1 MANVVHLCKN
11 CFSTLVLNN
20 NNDDDDKKSIIMIP
34 QIIPY
39 SCERL
44 IQEFKTVS
52 VVSKCRQP
60 LLYVFFLT
68 NIKRIKKLQ
77 SSTGSLTESVR

>member
-20 NNDDDDKKSIIMIP
+20 NDDNNKKSIIMIP
-34 QIIPY
+34 QIIHY

-60 LLYVFFLT
+60 LLYVFKPIL
-68 NIKRIKKLQ
+68 KGLKKLQ
-77 SSTGSLTESVR
+77 SSTGSLTESVS

>member
-20 NNDDDDKKSIIMIP
+20 NNDDDNKKSIIMIP
-34 QIIPY
+34 QIIHY

-44 IQEFKTVS
+44 IEESKTVS

-60 LLYVFFLT
+60 LPYVFLT
-68 NIKRIKKLQ
+68 NIKRAKETAMFHCLIH
-77 SSTGSLTESVR
+77 

>member
-1 MANVVHLCKN
+1 MANVVHQCKN

-20 NNDDDDKKSIIMIP
+20 NDDNNKKSIMMIP
-34 QIIPY
+34 QIIHY

>member
-1 MANVVHLCKN
+1 MANVVHQCKN

-20 NNDDDDKKSIIMIP
+20 DDDNNKKSIMMIP
-34 QIIPY
+34 QIIHY

-60 LLYVFFLT
+60 LLYVFFF
-68 NIKRIKKLQ
+68 NQ
-77 SSTGSLTESVR
+77 Y

>member
-1 MANVVHLCKN
+1 MANGVHLCKN

-20 NNDDDDKKSIIMIP
+20 NNDDNNKKSIIMIP
-34 QIIPY
+34 QIIHY

-52 VVSKCRQP
+52 IVSK
-60 LLYVFFLT
+60 
-68 NIKRIKKLQ
+68 
-77 SSTGSLTESVR
+77 

>member
-1 MANVVHLCKN
+1 MIISGIPKMVANVVHLCKN

-20 NNDDDDKKSIIMIP
+20 NDDNKKSIIMIP
-34 QIIPY
+34 QIIHY

-60 LLYVFFLT
+60 LPYVFF
-68 NIKRIKKLQ
+68 NQ
-77 SSTGSLTESVR
+77 Y